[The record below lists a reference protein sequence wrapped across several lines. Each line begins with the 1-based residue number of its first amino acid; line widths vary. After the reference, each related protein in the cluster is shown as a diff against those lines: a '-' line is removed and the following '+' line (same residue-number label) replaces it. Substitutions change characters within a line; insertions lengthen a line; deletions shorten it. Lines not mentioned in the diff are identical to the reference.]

1 MRNFFEGTAKKS
13 LRLIRLVK
21 MLALGGAT
29 LLLAVASVAWPQP
42 TAEAF
47 LLAQPSPRPTIDLT
61 ATALAQPTSPPG
73 PTNTPLPP
81 GSTNPPQPTGGQP
94 SATATR
100 IRPQAT
106 ATQTPTAEPPTA
118 TASPTSTATT
128 APPTDVPPTQTP
140 WVILITT
147 TPQPGGGGVIIITV
161 IPTLAATAVQPETS
175 PPPKTNWDWL
185 GWLVIVLVLVL
196 LAMPLVWL
204 VRRKFILP
212 ALYPARGR
220 PRSTGVR
227 PGRRRE
233 RRLP

>member
-61 ATALAQPTSPPG
+61 ATALAQPTNPPG

-106 ATQTPTAEPPTA
+106 ATQTPTAVPP

-128 APPTDVPPTQTP
+128 APPTDIPPTQTP

-196 LAMPLVWL
+196 LAMPLLWL

-212 ALYPARGR
+212 VLYPARGR